1 MIAPRTMKDPKVV
14 KIARVETLESAARF
28 ALWFIASESKRVAL
42 AKALASG
49 NRDEIKKAAK
59 GVIGSIQYE
68 KAKLALMKFL

>member
-1 MIAPRTMKDPKVV
+1 MKDPKV
-14 KIARVETLESAARF
+14 ARVETLESAARF

-59 GVIGSIQYE
+59 GVIGSIQYG